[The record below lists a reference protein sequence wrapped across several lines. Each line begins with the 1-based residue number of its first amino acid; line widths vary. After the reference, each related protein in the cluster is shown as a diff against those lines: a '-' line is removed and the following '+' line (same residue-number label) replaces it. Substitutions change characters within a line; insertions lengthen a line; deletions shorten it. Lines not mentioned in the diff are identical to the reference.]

1 MSITRAVKGVMQA
14 QVASLCGSIQ
24 LRRDHHLS
32 VAKGLSSDD
41 IQLLRHSALFGL
53 PWLFSDDTL
62 CDIDNNFT
70 KGLTTK
76 ALL

>member
-41 IQLLRHSALFGL
+41 IQLLRHLPLFGL
-53 PWLFSDDTL
+53 PRLFPDATL
-62 CDIDNNFT
+62 RDIDDKFT
-70 KGLTTK
+70 NGLTTER
-76 ALL
+76 